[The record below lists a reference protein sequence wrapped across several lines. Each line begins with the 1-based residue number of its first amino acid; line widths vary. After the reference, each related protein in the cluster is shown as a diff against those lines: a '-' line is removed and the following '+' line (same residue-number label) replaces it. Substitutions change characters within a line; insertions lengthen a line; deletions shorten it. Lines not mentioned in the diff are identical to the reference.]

1 MYGCESWTIKKAEP
15 WRIDAFE
22 LWCWRRLLRVP
33 WTARRS
39 SQFILKEIS
48 PECSLEGL
56 MLSWNSNTLATW
68 CEELTE
74 LKRPWCWER
83 LKVGGEGDDR
93 GWDGWMASLT
103 RWTWVWESSG
113 SWWWA
118 GRPGELRSVG
128 HRGSDRALSSSWPP
142 HPASAPSM
150 PRLPSIL
157 PCITLLVGPAPID
170 PMVSVLGFTGSYLAH
185 LNLSLSS
192 LRASPPPLIYSHA
205 ATDYL
210 LSLWVLLCLL
220 WTRLLKSL
228 LWLPVPDCTAH
239 ISGLKDLRVWPQ
251 PFSTLFS
258 TWFHQ
263 HHLDSLPVP
272 GHAYLSSSL
281 PTVPCLAT
289 WGHKG
294 DLAEPCLLRPN
305 TAFLCILFLS
315 YLEVV
320 LHCIFVEVSGAAL
333 GTGMSILGS
342 ADATPSVFHWA
353 LPSPV
358 LWSEAWPSSGK
369 SWSPRVSSHSGVLRI
384 DFMVSWPLSAWL
396 YGSWIWL
403 FSCHFTAQVDTVTVS
418 AEDSLSNNILN
429 FSQNKPN
436 TSLLM
441 SEW

>member
-1 MYGCESWTIKKAEP
+1 MTEDEMVGWHHWLDGHEFEKAPGVGDGQGVLVCCSPRVTESQT
-15 WRIDAFE
+15 
-22 LWCWRRLLRVP
+22 
-33 WTARRS
+33 
-39 SQFILKEIS
+39 
-48 PECSLEGL
+48 GL
-56 MLSWNSNTLATW
+56 CPL
-68 CEELTE
+68 
-74 LKRPWCWER
+74 
-83 LKVGGEGDDR
+83 
-93 GWDGWMASLT
+93 
-103 RWTWVWESSG
+103 
-113 SWWWA
+113 
-118 GRPGELRSVG
+118 
-128 HRGSDRALSSSWPP
+128 RGSASSFSTLCALPALHPP
-142 HPASAPSM
+142 THHPAGGSCPYW
-150 PRLPSIL
+150 PDGL
-157 PCITLLVGPAPID
+157 
-170 PMVSVLGFTGSYLAH
+170 SVLGFTGSCLAH

-220 WTRLLKSL
+220 WTRLIKSL

-281 PTVPCLAT
+281 PAVPCLAT
-289 WGHKG
+289 CGHKG

-342 ADATPSVFHWA
+342 ADATPSVFPWA

-369 SWSPRVSSHSGVLRI
+369 SWSQGQ
-384 DFMVSWPLSAWL
+384 LSF
-396 YGSWIWL
+396 GCS
-403 FSCHFTAQVDTVTVS
+403 
-418 AEDSLSNNILN
+418 
-429 FSQNKPN
+429 
-436 TSLLM
+436 
-441 SEW
+441 